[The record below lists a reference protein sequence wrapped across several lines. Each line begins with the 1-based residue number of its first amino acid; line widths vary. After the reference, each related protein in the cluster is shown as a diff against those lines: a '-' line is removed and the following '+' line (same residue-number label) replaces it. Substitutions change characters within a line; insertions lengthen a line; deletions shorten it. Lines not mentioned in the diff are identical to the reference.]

1 LLKEE
6 INPMFKWP
14 LRFIK
19 WLFNLVKGLFNFKW
33 FLNLKIS
40 FKLILGFVTVAIIA
54 GVIGMIGVIDISSLN
69 RNQMTVYRNNIAPV
83 RPMNTIS
90 SVFQRARISLI
101 SYIFDEENRQKH
113 KEEIEL
119 LHTHIDA
126 SLDEYDQM
134 LSGTGQSQ
142 SELIKALMYAYRD
155 QEKRTMEL
163 ADSGQKEEAF
173 QWMMTNLDADA
184 AQLAEFLDDLFKQN
198 NDQAVAAIQKND
210 SEGAKSIVSMMVLL
224 VVGMLAAIGLGF
236 FISATI
242 SRPMKELTRAADK
255 LADGDIEVEIH
266 ATFKDETGALM
277 AAFERMV
284 ETIGAKAK
292 FAEQIAAG
300 NLQAELECQ
309 SENDVLGRSMITVAD
324 TLRNVI
330 AETDKLTGAA
340 RAGNLSARGDAEQ
353 FTGAYRRMVEGINQ
367 TLDAV
372 IGPLHVAADYIR
384 RIGNGT
390 IPEKISE
397 AYEGDFNELKNSI
410 NACIDGLGA
419 LVESNAVLQKMALND
434 YTEKVEG
441 QYLGV
446 YSEIAAAINAVHDRL
461 INVQRIIANI
471 ANGDFQDLDELKAVG
486 KRSDPDQLIPSFIAM
501 MEAVRGLVH
510 ETLRL
515 TEAAA
520 AGQLDSRGNT
530 DQFTGDYQRV
540 IEGFNQTLDA
550 IVEPLNDA
558 QQVLGRIA
566 DNDFTVE
573 MRAENYQ
580 GMLRQFA
587 ENINQVR
594 SRLLVLQELIVKT
607 AAGDTSQ
614 LEAVRAIGRRS
625 EQDQLLPAM
634 TAMLQTI
641 HDLIEEVDGLAK
653 AAVQGDLKIRGD
665 VGKFAGGYQQIV
677 AGFNQ
682 TLDAMIAPI
691 DEAAAVLQELA
702 GGNLETVVTGDYQ
715 GDHRKIADA
724 LNHTIGTWNEVLGE
738 FSAAAEQV
746 ASGAKH
752 VSESSQT
759 LSEAATE
766 QASTVQEITASITE
780 IAAQTKQNALN
791 ANQASQLASDAK
803 EHAVNGDRQMQEM
816 LKAMEAINEASGN
829 ISKIIK
835 VIDEIAFQTN
845 ILALNAAVEAARA
858 GQHGKGFA
866 VVAEEV
872 RNLAGR
878 SAAAAKETT
887 ALIESS
893 IEKVEAGAKIAGQT
907 AAALNQIVNGVS
919 QAATLVGDIAAASN
933 EQASGIAQVNQGLGQ
948 VAQVTQTNTATA
960 EESASA
966 SEEMF
971 SQAEYLKEMVQKF
984 RLKNDARRLSAT
996 ATDNVRELARK
1007 EIKSGFRQA
1016 AAAGKRPLS
1025 LDAGEFGKY

>member
-1 LLKEE
+1 
-6 INPMFKWP
+6 MFKWP

-19 WLFNLVKGLFNFKW
+19 WLFNFKW

-54 GVIGMIGVIDISSLN
+54 GFIGLNGILNISTIN

-90 SVFQRARISLI
+90 SVFQRVRISLI
-101 SYIFDEENRQKH
+101 SYIFDVENRERH
-113 KEEIEL
+113 KEEIEV
-119 LHTHIDA
+119 LHAHIDA
-126 SLDEYDQM
+126 SVEEYDKL

-142 SELIKALMYAYRD
+142 TELIKALMETYRS
-155 QEKRTMEL
+155 QEGKVMEL
-163 ADSGQKEEAF
+163 ADSGQNEEAF
-173 QWMMTNLDADA
+173 QWMMINLDGDA
-184 AQLAEFLDDLFKQN
+184 AQLAEFLEDLFKQN
-198 NDQAVAAIQKND
+198 NDQAVVAIQKND
-210 SEGAKSIVSMMVLL
+210 QEGAASIIFMMTL
-224 VVGMLAAIGLGF
+224 VIIGMVAAIALGF

-255 LADGDIEVEIH
+255 LADGDIEVEIG
-266 ATFKDETGALM
+266 AASRDETGVLK
-277 AAFERMV
+277 AAFGRMV

-292 FAEQIAAG
+292 FAEQIASG
-300 NLQAELECQ
+300 NLAAELECQ

-340 RAGNLSARGDAEQ
+340 RAGSLSARGDAEQ

-372 IGPLHVAADYIR
+372 IGPLHMAAEYIR
-384 RIGNGT
+384 KIGDGV
-390 IPEKISE
+390 IPEPITE
-397 AYEGDFNELKNSI
+397 TYEGDFNELKNSI
-410 NACIDGLGA
+410 NACIEGLGA
-419 LVESNAVLQKMALND
+419 LVESNVVLQKMAVND
-434 YTEKVEG
+434 YTQIVEG
-441 QYLGV
+441 TYLGV
-446 YSEIAAAINAVHDRL
+446 YSEIAAAINGVHDRL
-461 INVQRIIANI
+461 ISVQRIIGNI

-486 KRSDPDQLIPSFIAM
+486 KQSDPDQLIPSFIAM
-501 MEAVRGLVH
+501 MEAVRGLVE

-530 DQFTGDYQRV
+530 EQFTGDYQRV
-540 IEGFNQTLDA
+540 ISGFNQTLDA

-594 SRLLVLQELIVKT
+594 SRLLDLQELIVKT

-614 LEAVRAIGRRS
+614 LETVREIGRRS

-634 TAMLQTI
+634 TAMLETI

-665 VGKFAGGYQQIV
+665 IGKFSGGYQQIV

-702 GGNLETVVTGDYQ
+702 GGNLETGVAGNYQ

-724 LNHTIGTWNEVLGE
+724 LNHTIGTWNEVLGD

-766 QASTVQEITASITE
+766 QASTVQEITASITQ

-791 ANQASQLASDAK
+791 ANQANQLASDAK
-803 EHAVNGDRQMQEM
+803 EHAVDGDRQMQDM

-893 IEKVEAGAKIAGQT
+893 IEKVEAGARIAGQT
-907 AAALNQIVNGVS
+907 AAALNQIVDGVS
-919 QAATLVGDIAAASN
+919 KAATLVGDIATASN

-960 EESASA
+960 EESASS

-971 SQAEYLKEMVQKF
+971 SQAEYLKEMVKKF
-984 RLKNDARRLSAT
+984 RLKNDTRRLSAI
-996 ATDNVRELARK
+996 ATDNVRELPRK
-1007 EIKSGFRQA
+1007 EVKSGARQV
-1016 AAAGKRPLS
+1016 AAAGKRQLS
-1025 LDAGEFGKY
+1025 VDAGEFGKY